1 MQGNV
6 KQAVPFF
13 HVTDME
19 RALRFYCDGLGAVRT
34 KEWAPEG
41 RIRWCWLELGE
52 AALMLQ
58 TCLPERV
65 QAGATVCFQCS
76 DALALYHAF
85 LERGVEATRP
95 FVGNGLW
102 VTTVTDP
109 DGYRLEFESPTDVE
123 EETVYGGSVE

>member
-1 MQGNV
+1 MRGNV
-6 KQAVPFF
+6 QQAVPFF

-19 RALRFYCDGLGAVRT
+19 RALRFYCEGLGAERT

-41 RIRWCWLELGE
+41 RIRWCWLELGG

-58 TCLPERV
+58 TGTPERV
-65 QAGATVCFQCS
+65 QAGATVCFQCV

-85 LERGVEATRP
+85 LRRGVEATRP

-102 VTTVTDP
+102 VTAVTDP
-109 DGYRLEFESPTDVE
+109 DGYRLEFESPTDVA
-123 EETVYGGSVE
+123 EETVYGG

>member
-1 MQGNV
+1 MRGNV
-6 KQAVPFF
+6 QQAVPFF

-41 RIRWCWLELGE
+41 RIRWCWLELGG
-52 AALMLQ
+52 AAVMLQ
-58 TCLPERV
+58 TGVPER
-65 QAGATVCFQCS
+65 ATVCFMCV
-76 DALALYHAF
+76 DAVALYHAF

-109 DGYRLEFESPTDVE
+109 DGYRLEFESPTEVE
-123 EETVYGGSVE
+123 EETVYGG